1 MRRSDPIAHPDLV
14 AEIEAFAARTGL
26 ARSRIGREA
35 LGDPSFVADL
45 HAGRQCLPR
54 TITRLRDWMAQR
66 DLDARRRGP

>member
-54 TITRLRDWMAQR
+54 TVARLRAWMAQR
-66 DLDARRRGP
+66 DPDTRRRGP

>member
-1 MRRSDPIAHPDLV
+1 MRRSDPIAHLDLV

-45 HAGRQCLPR
+45 YAGRQCLPR
-54 TITRLRDWMAQR
+54 TVTRLRDWMAAR
-66 DLDARRRGP
+66 DPDASRRRP

>member
-26 ARSRIGREA
+26 APSRIGREA

-45 HAGRQCLPR
+45 YAGRQCLPR
-54 TITRLRDWMAQR
+54 TVARLRGWMAAR
-66 DLDARRRGP
+66 APDAPRRGP